1 MVINTTKLYLFLLF
15 PPPLQ
20 NLPFICFPV
29 PLGIF
34 HVLPRTFTYLNICP
48 IGTISPLPKTESSH
62 PFEFRSYLYK

>member
-34 HVLPRTFTYLNICP
+34 HILPRTFTYLKYLSNRDYF
-48 IGTISPLPKTESSH
+48 TITKDRIKPSL
-62 PFEFRSYLYK
+62 